1 MDTRWI
7 FSAML
12 LAGSLAVPGTAFAQP
27 KLTEVVFARDVAN
40 REPVEPFQPGA
51 YCAKDASPP
60 ESLPVINSQ
69 SDSKVV
75 FWNRLDSSAG
85 TMIRHTW
92 YKDDAKVA
100 EVELKV
106 GVSPRWRTWSSKR
119 LVAGVHAGKWKVE
132 VATTG
137 DKAEILCAA
146 HFVVE

>member
-7 FSAML
+7 FGAIL
-12 LAGSLAVPGTAFAQP
+12 LAASLVVPGTAYTQP
-27 KLTEVVFARDVAN
+27 KLTEVVFAREVAN
-40 REPVEPFQPGA
+40 GDPVEPFQPGA
-51 YCAKDASPP
+51 YCAKDASAP

-75 FWNRLDSSAG
+75 FWNRVESSTE

-92 YKDDAKVA
+92 YKDDATVA

-106 GVSPRWRTWSSKR
+106 GISPRWRTWSSKR
-119 LVAGVHAGKWKVE
+119 IVAGAHAGKWKVE
-132 VATTG
+132 VATTA
-137 DKAEILCAA
+137 DKSEVLCAA